1 MRSRRNC
8 GALMNLS
15 FPTGKVDMVHI
26 TAVRR
31 HGLSVSSEAVAGNR
45 MGFGVIHVLA
55 YMIP

>member
-26 TAVRR
+26 TAMRR
-31 HGLSVSSEAVAGNR
+31 HELSVSSEAVAGSR
-45 MGFGVIHVLA
+45 MGLGL
-55 YMIP
+55 YMY